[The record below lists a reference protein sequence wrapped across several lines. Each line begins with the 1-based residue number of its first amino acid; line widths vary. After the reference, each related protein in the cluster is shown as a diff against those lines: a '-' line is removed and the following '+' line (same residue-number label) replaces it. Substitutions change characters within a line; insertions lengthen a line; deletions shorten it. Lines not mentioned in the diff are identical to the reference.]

1 MNHLNK
7 SNKFYFQTS
16 MTFIF
21 AFFIPSPANSQ
32 FNNNVYIQ
40 ALESC
45 EFSYTVVREAY
56 PELYNQGYSRCMRT
70 GNSGDKSH
78 CNQAAVAYACG
89 TIAADLAF
97 SYASPV
103 PSESTVIYCKNLP
116 AQRGSYFENREF
128 QIYAA
133 QVQNC
138 RDMGIMIQ

>member
-1 MNHLNK
+1 MYKLNK
-7 SNKFYFQTS
+7 SNKFFQAL

-21 AFFIPSPANSQ
+21 IFFMPLSASSQ

-45 EFSYTVVREAY
+45 EFSYAEVREAY
-56 PELYNQGYSRCMRT
+56 PELYSQGYSRCMRT
-70 GNSGDKSH
+70 GNSSDKSH
-78 CNQAAVAYACG
+78 CNQAAVAYVCG

-103 PSESTVIYCKNLP
+103 PSESTVLYCKNLP
-116 AQRGSYFENREF
+116 ARRGIFFENREF

-138 RDMGIMIQ
+138 RDMGILIQ